1 MSLYDEYVPP
11 LSHGLRALS
20 NVLKKAEAHCAARK
34 LDAAVFLNARLYPD
48 MFPLTRQVQI
58 ACDQARRGAVRL
70 SGGEPASVPDS
81 EATFAELQARIAA
94 TIAGLA
100 ALKPADMDGAE
111 DRTVTFKAGP
121 RDMSFKGADYIR
133 YWILPNFYFH
143 STTAYAI
150 LRHNGVELGKTDFLG
165 G

>member
-1 MSLYDEYVPP
+1 
-11 LSHGLRALS
+11 
-20 NVLKKAEAHCAARK
+20 
-34 LDAAVFLNARLYPD
+34 
-48 MFPLTRQVQI
+48 
-58 ACDQARRGAVRL
+58 VRL
-70 SGGEPASVPDS
+70 SGGEPTSVPDS